1 MPGAVQ
7 WKFRFTGPFVLHYV
21 KEEKKS
27 ISQSLVA
34 CSLRYFKNT
43 HQVSGTKVNFQI
55 IKIYDIKQKKK
66 KIFFFALHPR
76 AYGCSQSEL
85 RLPAFTTATARPY
98 LSCVFDLYHSSWQC
112 RILNP
117 LSEARDRTPNLMNTS
132 QVRYCWAMMGTPRML
147 PFYFLNHHQHYHS

>member
-66 KIFFFALHPR
+66 NFFFCFAPQGIWMFSIGAMAASFHHSHSK
-76 AYGCSQSEL
+76 AISEL
-85 RLPAFTTATARPY
+85 RLWPIPQF
-98 LSCVFDLYHSSWQC
+98 
-112 RILNP
+112 
-117 LSEARDRTPNLMNTS
+117 M
-132 QVRYCWAMMGTPRML
+132 AMPD
-147 PFYFLNHHQHYHS
+147 P